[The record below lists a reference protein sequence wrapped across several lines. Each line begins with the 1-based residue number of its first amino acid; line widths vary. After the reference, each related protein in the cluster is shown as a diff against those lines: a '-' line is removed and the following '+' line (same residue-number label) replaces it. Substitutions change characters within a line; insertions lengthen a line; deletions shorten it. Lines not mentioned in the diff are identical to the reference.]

1 MNYVVAVVV
10 VYIFFNSLIVLP
22 IKYIKDIKYGQA
34 LPLIFISSVLIL
46 YLSGIIFKSFYIGF
60 YLLVLLSFIGLITLI
75 LNIKNKEF
83 INRYLTNGFY
93 LFIIILIVLAI
104 YNYKRCFNI
113 YDEFSHWGPFIKSMY
128 QNNNFYCFDD
138 VYIFHKEY
146 PPFFSLFEWF

>member
-22 IKYIKDIKYGQA
+22 TKYIKDIKYGQA

-75 LNIKNKEF
+75 LNHY
-83 INRYLTNGFY
+83 NRKF
-93 LFIIILIVLAI
+93 
-104 YNYKRCFNI
+104 
-113 YDEFSHWGPFIKSMY
+113 
-128 QNNNFYCFDD
+128 
-138 VYIFHKEY
+138 
-146 PPFFSLFEWF
+146 